1 MRELRAMH
9 EKTME
14 PAQYE
19 PRDVTRNFILIGFI
33 LVSVCVAALA
43 LIAFALF
50 PSSTTDRLLRL
61 PLPEYPQPR
70 LQTDPRADWKRFH
83 DEEIAWLHGSG
94 WLDRASGVAH
104 IPIEQAMRETAQS
117 RIADWPGAAPSPSG
131 STAQQPTSSAP
142 TEASHAPPASSR
154 PVASR
159 GASRRKC
166 WTDTRNRRHCI
177 RTKGGRAPAT

>member
-1 MRELRAMH
+1 MH
-9 EKTME
+9 EKTLE

-19 PRDVTRNFILIGFI
+19 PRDVTRNFILVGFI
-33 LVSVCVAALA
+33 LVSVCIAALA

-83 DEEIAWLHGSG
+83 NEEMAWLDGSG
-94 WLDRASGVAH
+94 WIDKANGVAH

-117 RIADWPGAAPSPSG
+117 RIADWPGTSPPSESP
-131 STAQQPTSSAP
+131 AQQPTSSAP

-159 GASRRKC
+159 GAARRTC
-166 WTDTRNRRHCI
+166 WTDTRHRRRCI
-177 RTKGGRAPAT
+177 RTKAGRAPAT